1 MPKARAPVEP
11 RGREVGRYGGGMETH
26 GMEIRLAKVEDAEA
40 ALDLVRRSI
49 VELCREDHHGDR
61 LTLEGWLANK
71 SLKNMTAW
79 INMFDCTVVVAE
91 KAGRLAGVGAFM
103 GAGEVILLYVAP
115 EDRFTGVSKV
125 LLADIEDRAR
135 KMRLPMLRL
144 TSSITAQRFF
154 LERGYEKEEDEGD
167 LFEPGEGSDMKKRL
181 D

>member
-1 MPKARAPVEP
+1 M
-11 RGREVGRYGGGMETH
+11 TTQ
-26 GMEIRLAKVEDAEA
+26 GMEIRQARVEDAEA
-40 ALDLVRRSI
+40 ALALVRRSI
-49 VELCREDHHGDR
+49 VELCREDHFGDR

-79 INMFDCTVVVAE
+79 IGMIDCTVVVAE
-91 KAGRLAGVGAFM
+91 RDGALAGVAAFT

-115 EDRFTGVSKV
+115 ESRFTGVSKA
-125 LLADIEDRAR
+125 LLAECEERAR

-144 TSSITAQRFF
+144 TSSVTARRFF
-154 LERGYEKEEDEGD
+154 LDRGYEMEEAEGD